1 VTDHDDQP
9 AAKRQQIIRGAE
21 LVFTECGY
29 EGASMSRIAV
39 EAGVSKGTLY
49 NYFDSKSTLF
59 AVFVE
64 QMASVTLA
72 NLFQQAHEE
81 EDVAIALHAIALR
94 IIRMLLLP
102 GSLVLYR
109 IVVSEAA
116 KFPHLATVFWQAG
129 PRRATEYMR
138 AWIVAQVAAGFLDV
152 PDPAFAADQFLA
164 LCQTRITS
172 QRRLQLTQETSEA
185 EIEQVARSA
194 VHLFLRGYGIGA
206 LASLPL
212 KS

>member
-1 VTDHDDQP
+1 MTDEADHP
-9 AAKRQQIIRGAE
+9 ALKRQQIIHGAE

-29 EGASMSRIAV
+29 EGASMSRIAA

-64 QMASVTLA
+64 QKASATLA
-72 NLFQQAHEE
+72 NIFQQVRE
-81 EDVAIALHAIALR
+81 EDEPAAALHAIALR
-94 IIRMLLLP
+94 MVDMLMSP

-129 PRRATEYMR
+129 PCRATSYMTQ
-138 AWIVAQVAAGFLDV
+138 WIERQVAAGRLDV

-164 LCQTRITS
+164 LCQTRIAI
-172 QRRLQLTQETSEA
+172 QRRLQIVQMTSDED
-185 EIEQVARSA
+185 IELVVQGA
-194 VHLFLRGYGIGA
+194 VRLFLKGYGA
-206 LASLPL
+206 DPLASDPM